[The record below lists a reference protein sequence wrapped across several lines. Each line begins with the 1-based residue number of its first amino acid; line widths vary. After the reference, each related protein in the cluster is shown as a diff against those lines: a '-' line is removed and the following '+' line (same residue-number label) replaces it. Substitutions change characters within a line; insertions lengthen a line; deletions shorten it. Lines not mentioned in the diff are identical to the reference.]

1 MSNATEY
8 DFASVG
14 DTLPTLRERERAD
27 IVRPD
32 VNINIKTPLS
42 LGYGKGGLFVM
53 NTTMRDAIADNL
65 KNLLLTNAGE
75 RPMNPGFGAN
85 LKPLLADI
93 KKDKKCH
100 FFFACLARSGSSG
113 SSGSS
118 CSRCW
123 SRSRRLQQRNL
134 KSGSPLRRAGATLR
148 VHTFL
153 HPPGCFLRY
162 LLAHVWLPFAPTS
175 LK

>member
-75 RPMNPGFGAN
+75 RPMNPGFGEN
-85 LKPLLADI
+85 LKPLLAEFGTPEFESEVMVRI
-93 KKDKKCH
+93 KT
-100 FFFACLARSGSSG
+100 AVNRSMPWVSLATLKLQKIETPKTSGVIAVQVTIKYSA
-113 SSGSS
+113 
-118 CSRCW
+118 
-123 SRSRRLQQRNL
+123 
-134 KSGSPLRRAGATLR
+134 AGAGLSGQVISVTLY
-148 VHTFL
+148 T
-153 HPPGCFLRY
+153 
-162 LLAHVWLPFAPTS
+162 TI
-175 LK
+175 